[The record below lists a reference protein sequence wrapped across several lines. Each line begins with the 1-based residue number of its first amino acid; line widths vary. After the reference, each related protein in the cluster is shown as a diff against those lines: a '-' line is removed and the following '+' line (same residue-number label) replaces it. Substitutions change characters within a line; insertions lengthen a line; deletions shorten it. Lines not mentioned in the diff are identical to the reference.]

1 MDDEERPTV
10 RPSLGAVLGNWH
22 NSDLPFFSR
31 METALRNNWTKMRT
45 MQNCCGNLG
54 EPGC

>member
-1 MDDEERPTV
+1 MVDEKRPPV
-10 RPSLGAVLGNWH
+10 RPSLSAWLRNWH
-22 NSDLPFFSR
+22 DSGLPFFR
-31 METALRNNWTKMRT
+31 RLETALRNNWTKMRT

>member
-1 MDDEERPTV
+1 MDEERPTV
-10 RPSLGAVLGNWH
+10 RPSLGAWISNWH

-31 METALRNNWTKMRT
+31 METALRNNWTKIRT